1 MKRRTIVGGGVFA
14 LTLLALICI
23 PRHLPSSALPT
34 ASIPA
39 NFHARLEQNQLMLR
53 GSLPDSATRERILQE
68 AHRSYDATSIRIV
81 DQLTVDRQIAP
92 SNWLAPLPSV
102 LPLLREMSGRGSIII
117 DGRSLVLT
125 GSAPSQQAKQTI
137 LQRIAPLTS
146 TGLQLEDHL
155 VAGVPT
161 VTAPS
166 LQALQAELN
175 EILSRRQIEFDSN
188 QASLTARGRATLD
201 TLIPA
206 LQRYPGAAIEIA
218 GHTDGFGAPDYNR
231 ELSRRRAGAV
241 RDYLVKH
248 GATQRLTIVG
258 YGAARPKVTGK
269 SRSALQQNRR
279 IEMQVLDQGEL

>member
-14 LTLLALICI
+14 LTLLALMCI
-23 PRHLPSSALPT
+23 PRHLPSSVLLT

-53 GSLPDSATRERILQE
+53 GSLPDSATHERILQE

-102 LPLLREMSGRGSIII
+102 LPLLGEMSGRGSIII

-125 GSAPSQQAKQTI
+125 GSVPSQQAKQTI

-155 VAGVPT
+155 VAGLPT

-166 LQALQAELN
+166 LQAELN

-188 QASLTARGRATLD
+188 QASLTARGRAALD
-201 TLIPA
+201 TIIPA

-241 RDYLVKH
+241 QDYLVKH
-248 GATQRLTIVG
+248 GATQRFTIVG
-258 YGAARPKVTGK
+258 YGAAKPKVTGK
-269 SRSALQQNRR
+269 SRSALQRNRR